1 MIDSQLTRKSFYR
14 VNLKDIHTIWIICS
28 GLYMCNSDILHHK
41 NTNTAKILSYTED
54 SQKMLPVK
62 MSNEGQHSN
71 IFSYVKS

>member
-1 MIDSQLTRKSFYR
+1 M
-14 VNLKDIHTIWIICS
+14 VNLSK
-28 GLYMCNSDILHHK
+28 
-41 NTNTAKILSYTED
+41 ALSYTED